1 MVHHVSQSCLI
12 PDSQSYHDDGGKQG
26 CKGKPGNGM
35 LSERQDDDGCQQ
47 WSYCRTAIATHLE
60 DGLCQTLL
68 TSRCHLCHSRSRGMK
83 HRRTQTYDTYSQK
96 NQKIILGESQQE
108 QAHQCE
114 THADGEGIGTGML
127 IGIESCERL
136 QDRRCHLENQRD
148 DAYLC
153 KREVELILH
162 NRIDGRDNRLN
173 HIVQE
178 MGNATDDE
186 HGIHRT
192 LYHRRISLDFTAY

>member
-1 MVHHVSQSCLI
+1 MPIGVLS
-12 PDSQSYHDDGGKQG
+12 SYNIITVTFLG
-26 CKGKPGNGM
+26 
-35 LSERQDDDGCQQ
+35 DDDGCQQ

-127 IGIESCERL
+127 IGIKSCERL

-153 KREVELILH
+153 KREVELI
-162 NRIDGRDNRLN
+162 RITCKSVWL
-173 HIVQE
+173 
-178 MGNATDDE
+178 
-186 HGIHRT
+186 
-192 LYHRRISLDFTAY
+192 RINSREPKKEELSVNNTSQLCSELLDFSVKRFCGSIC